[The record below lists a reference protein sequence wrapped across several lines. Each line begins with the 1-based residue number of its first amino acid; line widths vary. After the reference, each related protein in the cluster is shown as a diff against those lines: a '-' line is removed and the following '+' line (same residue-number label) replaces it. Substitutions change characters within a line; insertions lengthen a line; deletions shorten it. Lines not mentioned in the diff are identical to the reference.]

1 MVMLNL
7 VYRNQVP
14 DFAKFAKK
22 SPNDFTPIVIFFIAC
37 GLNYNGLYFTTF
49 VLFPTY
55 FAGAF
60 AQQLVMSKIYAI
72 ETTFYPPGFPRQ
84 SVESQT

>member
-1 MVMLNL
+1 M
-7 VYRNQVP
+7 P
-14 DFAKFAKK
+14 DFAKTAKK
-22 SPNDFTPIVIFFIAC
+22 SPNDFTPIVIFFIAS

-72 ETTFYPPGFPRQ
+72 ETTFYPPGFSRL
-84 SVESQT
+84 SVKGQT